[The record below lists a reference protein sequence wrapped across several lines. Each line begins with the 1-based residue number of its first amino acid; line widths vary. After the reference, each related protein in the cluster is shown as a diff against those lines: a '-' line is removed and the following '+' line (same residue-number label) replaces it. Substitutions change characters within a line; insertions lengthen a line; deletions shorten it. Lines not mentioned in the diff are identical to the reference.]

1 MSNATRKPGTS
12 TRDWLTA
19 ARIEELRD
27 ELRGE
32 LGRLRRRL
40 IEWPSEAWMVC
51 QGRYMGPDDV
61 QAELCD
67 RMDVQCTQILAALDR
82 VRDGTYGRCAFC
94 KEPIP
99 YGRLQVVP
107 ETSTCVTCG
116 GLELPPANA
125 RR

>member
-1 MSNATRKPGTS
+1 M
-12 TRDWLTA
+12 TA
-19 ARIEELRD
+19 ARIEKLRD

-32 LGRLRRRL
+32 LAQLQRRL
-40 IEWPSEAWMVC
+40 KEWPSEALVAC
-51 QGRYMGPDDV
+51 QSRSMSADDS

-82 VRDGTYGRCAFC
+82 VRDGTYGRCAC
-94 KEPIP
+94 CTEPIP
-99 YGRLQVVP
+99 YSRLQVVP

-116 GLELPPANA
+116 GLELPLASA